1 MRCANCGVEMIA
13 GAAFCPSCG
22 KPVGLAA
29 AGPSAI
35 GKAVASPGL
44 QTNVAGALCYLGG
57 FVTGILF
64 LVLEPYRHDRFIR
77 FHAWQ
82 SIFLSIAWVVLHVAL
97 YILLSA
103 LPWTLWHLTATIST
117 LASLA
122 LFLVVLLTMFKA
134 YSNERF
140 KLPVIGDLA
149 QRQAG

>member
-22 KPVGLAA
+22 RPVQTVAGGSSAA
-29 AGPSAI
+29 AATVS
-35 GKAVASPGL
+35 SPRL
-44 QTNVAGALCYLGG
+44 RANVVGALCYLVG

-82 SIFLSIAWVVLHVAL
+82 SIFLSISWVVLHVAL
-97 YILLSA
+97 YILLST
-103 LPWTLWHLTATIST
+103 LPWTLWRLTATISS
-117 LASLA
+117 LVSLA

-134 YSNERF
+134 YSDEQF